1 MADRFLKKLVDV
13 APNGLNYTHLLVLLS
28 LIQTGQR
35 IQRQNNILCEEVS
48 LFPLFFLLSFL
59 SSLFSF
65 PKNSEQKVF
74 EGRDCCSVR
83 EETNTRQCNVT
94 RAVMVVVVMIVV
106 VMIVVVVVVV
116 K

>member
-13 APNGLNYTHLLVLLS
+13 APNGLNYTHLPVLLS

-59 SSLFSF
+59 F
-65 PKNSEQKVF
+65 PKIVNKKSLKAGTV
-74 EGRDCCSVR
+74 
-83 EETNTRQCNVT
+83 
-94 RAVMVVVVMIVV
+94 AV
-106 VMIVVVVVVV
+106 
-116 K
+116 